1 MKENDNKNIENENSS
16 EKENDSILNE
26 VSTDYSKYLEDDEE
40 VVEKTVKQE
49 EQQDIKNKEIKEKT
63 DKKDKNN
70 KKENKDSSND
80 EDIKETKK
88 DDKKPDKK
96 SWWNRQIEFWQTE
109 GNVGKKILIIFLTL
123 LLIAVIAVGGYLFS
137 RLGLINTNDDNK
149 KPKISDH
156 DKIYG
161 DINFEMM
168 DDITDAKSLNDMIK
182 KWATNGGEKMSS
194 KNVINFLLIG
204 VDSQSNL
211 SDSMMIM
218 SLDKK
223 NKQIKI
229 SSVYRDCYI
238 YIEDGK
244 KEHYSK
250 LNAAFNYGGPKGLVN
265 TLENNFKI
273 KIDDYIYVDYDTFPK
288 IIDALGGIKLDL
300 SSKEAN
306 HLNRE
311 YGYHLK
317 KGIQKLNGDEALMY
331 SRIRH
336 LDADADV
343 SRTRRQRKVISSLI
357 NSCKNVSV
365 SKFDKLIKSLFPYLS
380 TSLSKTEILSLATQ
394 AVTKDWLDYEIKQ
407 TAFPSYDYAKIGTAK
422 GQSVWI
428 VDYPG
433 AAHELQMH
441 IYGYSNIKLSED
453 RKTALD
459 LKPTTTKSKSKST
472 TKSRSSKSITRS
484 SSSKSETITKS
495 SNEDKKPASA
505 TPKDT
510 GNQEDEKA
518 KSPVSPDS
526 KED

>member
-1 MKENDNKNIENENSS
+1 MKENDKNNIENENSS

-49 EQQDIKNKEIKEKT
+49 EQQDIKNEEIKQKT
-63 DKKDKNN
+63 DKKEKNN
-70 KKENKDSSND
+70 KKEKKELKENKDSSND
-80 EDIKETKK
+80 EKLKETQKDGEKK
-88 DDKKPDKK
+88 DKK

-109 GNVGKKILIIFLTL
+109 GNVGKKILIVFLTL

-137 RLGLINTNDDNK
+137 RLGLINTNDDDK
-149 KPKISDH
+149 KPKTSDQ

-161 DINFEMM
+161 DVNFEMM

-223 NKQIKI
+223 NKQIKV

-250 LNAAFNYGGPKGLVN
+250 LNAAFNYGGPKGLIN
-265 TLENNFKI
+265 TIENNFKI
-273 KIDDYIYVDYDTFPK
+273 KIDDYVYVDYDTFPK
-288 IIDALGGIKLDL
+288 IIDALGGINLKLT
-300 SSKEAN
+300 SREAS
-306 HLNRE
+306 HLNHE
-311 YGYHLK
+311 YGYSLK
-317 KGIQKLNGDEALMY
+317 EGKQKLNGEQALNY

-336 LDADADV
+336 IDADADV
-343 SRTRRQRKVISSLI
+343 SRTRRQRYVISTLI
-357 NSCKNVSV
+357 NNCKNVSV

-394 AVTKDWLDYEIKQ
+394 AVTKDWLDFEIKQ
-407 TAFPSYDYAKIGTAK
+407 TAFPSYDYAKTGKAK
-422 GQSVWI
+422 GQDVWI

-433 AAHELQMH
+433 AAHELQTY

-459 LKPTTTKSKSKST
+459 LKPTTTKSTSKSKN
-472 TKSRSSKSITRS
+472 
-484 SSSKSETITKS
+484 SSSKSKTTTKTS
-495 SNEDKKPASA
+495 KEDKKPANGTS
-505 TPKDT
+505 KDT
-510 GNQEDEKA
+510 GETKA
-518 KSPVSPDS
+518 SVSPDS
-526 KED
+526 QEDE